1 MKRRHRRLIYFITV
15 IAVITFVVSKGSQ
28 LVFKIL
34 YPLRY
39 EEYIIEYSNKYE
51 LDKYLV
57 MSLIKA
63 ESNYIY
69 DAHSGFARGL
79 MQITDDTALWI
90 SEKLDTDFKYEDL
103 NNPQI
108 NINMGCYYLK
118 YLTDYYKGNT
128 SLALAAY
135 NAGMGN
141 VNRWLSDSRYSKT
154 GNTLDYIPFPETEKY
169 VEKVNKG
176 INIYKKLYQKQEE

>member
-1 MKRRHRRLIYFITV
+1 MKKQQRRLIFFITV
-15 IAVITFVVSKGSQ
+15 ITIFILSLYNGSQ
-28 LVFKIL
+28 LVLKIL

-39 EEYIIEYSNKYE
+39 EGYIEQYSDEYG

-69 DAHSGFARGL
+69 DAHSGLARGL
-79 MQITDDTALWI
+79 MQITDETAIWI
-90 SEKLDTDFKYEDL
+90 SEKLGIEFKNDDL
-103 NNPQI
+103 DNPAT

-118 YLTDYYKGNT
+118 YLTDYYNGDT
-128 SLALAAY
+128 TLALAAY

-141 VNRWLSDSRYSKT
+141 VNKWLSDERYSKSGT
-154 GNTLDYIPFPETEKY
+154 TLDFIPFPETDKYIEKID
-169 VEKVNKG
+169 KG
-176 INIYKKLYQKQEE
+176 IGIYKKLYQKQEE